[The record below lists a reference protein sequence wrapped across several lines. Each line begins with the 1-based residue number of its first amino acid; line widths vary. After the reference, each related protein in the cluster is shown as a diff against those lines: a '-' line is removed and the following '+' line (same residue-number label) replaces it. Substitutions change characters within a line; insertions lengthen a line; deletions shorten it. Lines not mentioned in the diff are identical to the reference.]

1 MADIHARAEA
11 AEKKAKELRQKA
23 KKIDAENRKIEREKK
38 LQAEARKNTLI
49 REFVLLGSD
58 PLSFKN
64 SAGQTL
70 DQWLTL
76 AEDRVLFGLPGNI
89 QPSA

>member
-38 LQAEARKNTLI
+38 LQITARQNALI
-49 REFVLLGSD
+49 RDFVLGEID
-58 PLSFKN
+58 PLSFRNASGK
-64 SAGQTL
+64 TL
-70 DQWLTL
+70 SEWLTL
-76 AEDRVLFGLPGNI
+76 PADRAVFGL
-89 QPSA
+89 S